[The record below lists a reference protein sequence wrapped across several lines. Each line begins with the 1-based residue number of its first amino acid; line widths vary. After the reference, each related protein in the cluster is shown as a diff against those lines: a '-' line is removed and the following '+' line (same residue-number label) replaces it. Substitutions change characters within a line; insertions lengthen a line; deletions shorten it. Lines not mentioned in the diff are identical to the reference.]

1 MAKRGRPINWE
12 KAYNNY
18 QKTVNYYTEKLGTT
32 KNDWYVSDID
42 AFKEKVTS
50 QRDINK
56 KWSVAKTV
64 SYYAQKS
71 SLNGVTINQIN
82 KLRTVGTEF
91 GENISFSKAVK
102 IFRSAATEDLKDIK
116 AFVKKKKWWDD
127 KDYQLSV
134 ENLSGAV
141 MRGELTISEMYK
153 FLISVDIPEAKE
165 SGKLIS
171 QNIFGSD

>member
-12 KAYNNY
+12 KAYNTY
-18 QKTVNYYTEKLGTT
+18 QKTVNYYTNKLGTT

-82 KLRTVGTEF
+82 ELRTVGTEF

-116 AFVKKKKWWDD
+116 AFVKDNGWWDED
-127 KDYQLSV
+127 DYQLSI

-141 MRGELTISEMYK
+141 MRGELTI
-153 FLISVDIPEAKE
+153 
-165 SGKLIS
+165 
-171 QNIFGSD
+171 

>member
-12 KAYNNY
+12 KAYKTY

-82 KLRTVGTEF
+82 ELRTVGTEF

-102 IFRSAATEDLKDIK
+102 IFRSAATEDLRDIK
-116 AFVKKKKWWDD
+116 DFVKDNGWWDED
-127 KDYQLSV
+127 DYQLSM

-153 FLISVDIPEAKE
+153 FLISVGIPDAKE
-165 SGKLIS
+165 RGKLIS